1 VTLIGADWQAS
12 GSAWPST
19 PLKTNSD
26 SVHIYSVVPSTGGG
40 AIVGFPRDTNVRA
53 SFGTVKLAK
62 TMEGHGPEYTVD
74 ALRTETNLPIEGY
87 FHIGFGSTVGGGNPP
102 LGLIDL
108 VDAYGGFPFV
118 VPYNAG
124 SATVGDTYIDGADT
138 LALARERVTL
148 AHGDVDRTLGQGL
161 LMKAAIAKVQTT
173 GMLAMPSL
181 LALMDDFVKTDLSVD
196 DVLTLAAT
204 VYVVD
209 PGPMPTLT
217 AALLA
222 AAGHVSG
229 ATIDSSHGP
238 YNQNVGTLPNV
249 VIKGCW
255 APPTSWSLAPQNYQ
269 TFADLADGTLSAVP
283 WACP

>member
-1 VTLIGADWQAS
+1 
-12 GSAWPST
+12 
-19 PLKTNSD
+19 
-26 SVHIYSVVPSTGGG
+26 
-40 AIVGFPRDTNVRA
+40 
-53 SFGTVKLAK
+53 
-62 TMEGHGPEYTVD
+62 
-74 ALRTETNLPIEGY
+74 
-87 FHIGFGSTVGGGNPP
+87 
-102 LGLIDL
+102 
-108 VDAYGGFPFV
+108 
-118 VPYNAG
+118 
-124 SATVGDTYIDGADT
+124 
-138 LALARERVTL
+138 
-148 AHGDVDRTLGQGL
+148 
-161 LMKAAIAKVQTT
+161 
-173 GMLAMPSL
+173 
-181 LALMDDFVKTDLSVD
+181 MDDFVKTDLSVD

-229 ATIDSSHGP
+229 ASIDSSHGP
-238 YNQNVGTLPNV
+238 YNQNVGSLPNV